1 MKPYKNFEKLELGID
16 EAGRGCLFGRVYV
29 GAVILPYDFQERL
42 NEEYNGKLQLKDSK
56 KVSEK
61 NRKILRELIEKR
73 AIDYVVCYAE
83 HYEIDEFNILQTTL
97 NTMHECVDK
106 IKIKP
111 NFILVDGD
119 KFIPYNNIEHECV
132 TSGDNTY
139 HSIAAASI
147 LAKEYRDEYI
157 KNICEEFPI
166 LKEYDIHKNK
176 GYGTEKHRNK
186 IKELGIQ
193 NGHRRTFGICK
204 TAKCNLHFTK

>member
-1 MKPYKNFEKLELGID
+1 MK
-16 EAGRGCLFGRVYV
+16 
-29 GAVILPYDFQERL
+29 
-42 NEEYNGKLQLKDSK
+42 
-56 KVSEK
+56 
-61 NRKILRELIEKR
+61 KR
-73 AIDYVVCYAE
+73 AIDYVYYAE

-97 NTMHECVDK
+97 NTMHECINQ

-111 NFILVDGD
+111 DFILVDGD
-119 KFIPYNNIEHECV
+119 KFIPYNNIKHECV

-139 HSIAAASI
+139 HSMAETSI

-157 KNICEEFPI
+157 KNICEKFPI
-166 LKEYDIHKNK
+166 LKEYDIHNNK

-204 TAKCNLHFTK
+204 TAKCNLLNKKKYIYINTK